1 MTDEDKDQDE
11 VVESQISKRD
21 KREIER
27 GACVNCMVAS
37 FLITIL
43 MVIAL
48 VL

>member
-11 VVESQISKRD
+11 IVESQISKRD

-27 GACVNCMVAS
+27 GACVNCAIAS
-37 FLITIL
+37 FVITIL
-43 MVIAL
+43 MMIVL